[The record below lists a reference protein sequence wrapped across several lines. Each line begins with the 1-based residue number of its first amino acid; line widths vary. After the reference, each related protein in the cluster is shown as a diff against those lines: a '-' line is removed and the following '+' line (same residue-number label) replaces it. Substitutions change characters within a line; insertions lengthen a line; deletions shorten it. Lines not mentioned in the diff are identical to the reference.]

1 MLLRGNDSVNTQ
13 DQWNNPDPM
22 AVMRISSAYWHSSV
36 LHVAHALDVFTQ
48 LNAAP
53 ATAKEMAA
61 KCDADERGMELILI
75 ACVGL
80 GLLGK
85 EGEMFSNGPVA
96 QTFLVKGSPR
106 YQGGIVSMF
115 ADWVSPWA
123 KLKDAVVTGKPVV
136 EKQHDKGD
144 EATRTYIMGMLYRG
158 IPQAQLLAQEVPLT
172 GRKKLLDVGGGP
184 GIFPIILT
192 EKNSGLKADVL
203 DLPQTLRV
211 TKDIIRDFKAE
222 DRVNTKPGSYLQDP
236 FGEGYDVV
244 LLSSMIS
251 QEGPE
256 VIKSILKKSYDAMT
270 AGGTILIQEQF
281 LETAKTGPLLAAL
294 IGINQ
299 LIHTPAGRAYSAK
312 EVADWAA
319 EIGFVDL
326 SFRPLPEPS
335 PFTLI
340 QGVKA

>member
-1 MLLRGNDSVNTQ
+1 VNKQ
-13 DQWNNPDPM
+13 NQWNNPDPM

-36 LHVAHALDVFTQ
+36 LHVAHGLDIFSK
-48 LNAAP
+48 LADGP
-53 ATAKEMAA
+53 ATAKEVA
-61 KCDADERGMELILI
+61 KLCNSDERGIELILI

-80 GLLGK
+80 GLLEKNEDRFG
-85 EGEMFSNGPVA
+85 NGPVA

-115 ADWVSPWA
+115 EDWVSPWA
-123 KLKDAVVTGKPVV
+123 KLKNAVVQGRPVV

-158 IPQAQLLAQEVPLT
+158 IPQAKLLADEVPLSAHQ
-172 GRKKLLDVGGGP
+172 RLLDVGGGP
-184 GIFPIILT
+184 GIFSIILT
-192 EKNSGLKADVL
+192 EKNPGLKADVF

-211 TKDIIRDFKAE
+211 TRDIIKDFQAQ
-222 DRVNTKPGSYLQDP
+222 DRVDTKEGSYLQDP
-236 FGEGYDVV
+236 FGQGYDVV

-251 QEGPE
+251 QEGPD
-256 VIKSILKKSYDAMT
+256 VIKNIIKKSYDAM
-270 AGGTILIQEQF
+270 ASGGVILIQEQF
-281 LETAKTGPLLAAL
+281 LETDKSGPLLAAL

-319 EIGFVDL
+319 EIGFKDL

-340 QGVKA
+340 QGVKP